1 MRINFRRFTAEEGAS
16 AVIVAIMLSL
26 LLGMA
31 SLTIDIGMT
40 YTDASAIQN
49 VADAVALS
57 LGRFLP
63 VEDDEAAIAE
73 IIALADEYAAK
84 NGYFG
89 LQAEDIVLGDLVS
102 GRYGS
107 LTINLSKTS
116 PTYLAKIIGVE
127 EITSRKS
134 ATISAVPAGSVTGCV
149 PVGISASAYET
160 AMATGITEH
169 VVFKAGGGGGESG
182 FFGYIVIDG
191 SNGNAKALLDTF
203 KYGHDGEVCVGDTY
217 PVAKGNKA
225 SVAKK
230 GVNYRMSL
238 CTHFPE
244 DGGCTYQHYVEN
256 CPRVMSFM
264 IYEFI
269 DSTTVKVNGFSAFIL
284 EHSENEDEIQGSFI
298 NLNVPY
304 TSYTSDIDGG
314 IYTYKLTG

>member
-1 MRINFRRFTAEEGAS
+1 MVSYSDADNPAAGDVRVGGERGKVADYCGAHPVRQCGFHRVSIDHEVDDPQNFRSLPPKRVS

-26 LLGMA
+26 LLGIA

-102 GRYGS
+102 GRYGA

-191 SNGNAKALLDTF
+191 SNSNMKALLDTQIR
-203 KYGHDGEVCVGDTY
+203 
-217 PVAKGNKA
+217 A
-225 SVAKK
+225 
-230 GVNYRMSL
+230 
-238 CTHFPE
+238 
-244 DGGCTYQHYVEN
+244 
-256 CPRVMSFM
+256 
-264 IYEFI
+264 
-269 DSTTVKVNGFSAFIL
+269 
-284 EHSENEDEIQGSFI
+284 
-298 NLNVPY
+298 
-304 TSYTSDIDGG
+304 
-314 IYTYKLTG
+314 

>member
-102 GRYGS
+102 GRYGA

-134 ATISAVPAGSVTGCV
+134 ATISAVPAGS
-149 PVGISASAYET
+149 I
-160 AMATGITEH
+160 
-169 VVFKAGGGGGESG
+169 K
-182 FFGYIVIDG
+182 
-191 SNGNAKALLDTF
+191 
-203 KYGHDGEVCVGDTY
+203 
-217 PVAKGNKA
+217 
-225 SVAKK
+225 SV
-230 GVNYRMSL
+230 
-238 CTHFPE
+238 
-244 DGGCTYQHYVEN
+244 
-256 CPRVMSFM
+256 
-264 IYEFI
+264 
-269 DSTTVKVNGFSAFIL
+269 
-284 EHSENEDEIQGSFI
+284 
-298 NLNVPY
+298 
-304 TSYTSDIDGG
+304 
-314 IYTYKLTG
+314 